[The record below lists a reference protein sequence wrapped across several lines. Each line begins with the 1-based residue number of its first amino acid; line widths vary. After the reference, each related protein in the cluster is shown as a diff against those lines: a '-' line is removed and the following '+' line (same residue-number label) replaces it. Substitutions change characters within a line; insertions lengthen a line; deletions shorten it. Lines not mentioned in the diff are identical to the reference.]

1 VPDNP
6 SGWEPKVGDRVRI
19 RSAGD
24 LPAEVIEVVE
34 REGGRE
40 YVVEPDPAAITRQ
53 PGDAEGFHRLERR
66 IFPLDELA
74 PDPSTEDAT

>member
-19 RSAGD
+19 RSEDD
-24 LPAEVIEVVE
+24 LPAQVVEVVE
-34 REGGRE
+34 REAWRE

-53 PGDAEGFHRLERR
+53 PGDAEDFHRLERR
-66 IFPLDELA
+66 IFPLEDLA
-74 PDPSTEDAT
+74 PEA